1 MDEAQVIKLLA
12 EALETLPPEA
22 AGLRPVLET
31 LLREHRRLSNQV
43 SRISRIGDRSQEQL
57 RVLNQELTR
66 ANERLSQ
73 ALTEVRTL
81 QGFIPICAR
90 CKRVRDDHGYWD
102 QVEDY
107 VSRHSGMVFSHGVCP
122 ECARMLFPAV
132 PAAQAAGGAEPAPAG
147 QSGAG
152 PREAV
157 ELEQRLQALEL
168 DPTYRDNPLRPEL
181 KDLAGRHLRL
191 LRRLGKISRISD
203 GFQRQLKEV
212 NLALT
217 EASYTDLLTG
227 LPNRRAMVER
237 ITSELDRSARGHS
250 RAALL
255 LADVDHFK
263 QVNDTYGHEVGDQV
277 LQGLA
282 AAFRATLRGYDTCAR
297 WGGEEFLVLL
307 PETDLEAALGVA
319 DKLRTGVAATR
330 EALPAI
336 TISVGVAVAQ
346 EGETLT
352 ALIRRAD
359 DAMYAAKRQGRNR
372 VQA

>member
-12 EALETLPPEA
+12 DALETLPPEA
-22 AGLRPVLET
+22 GALRPVLET
-31 LLREHRRLSNQV
+31 LLREHRRLCSQV
-43 SRISRIGDRSQEQL
+43 RKIARIGDRYPEQL

-107 VSRHSGMVFSHGVCP
+107 VSRHSGVVFSHGVCP

-132 PAAQAAGGAEPAPAG
+132 RAAGAAEPAPAG
-147 QSGAG
+147 KPGSDPGE
-152 PREAV
+152 EAR
-157 ELEQRLQALEL
+157 ELEQRLQALDL
-168 DPTYRDNPLRPEL
+168 DPAYRDNPLRAEL
-181 KDLAGRHLRL
+181 QDLTGRHLRL

-212 NLALT
+212 NLALA

-227 LPNRRAMVER
+227 LPNRRAMVDR

-250 RAALL
+250 RPALL

-282 AAFRATLRGYDTCAR
+282 SVFRAALRGYDTCAR

-307 PETDLEAALGVA
+307 PETGLEAALGVA
-319 DKLRTGVAATR
+319 DKLRAGVAAAR
-330 EALPAI
+330 EGLPAI
-336 TISVGVAVAQ
+336 TISVGVAAAQ

-359 DAMYAAKRQGRNR
+359 DAMYAAKRRGRNR
-372 VQA
+372 VLA